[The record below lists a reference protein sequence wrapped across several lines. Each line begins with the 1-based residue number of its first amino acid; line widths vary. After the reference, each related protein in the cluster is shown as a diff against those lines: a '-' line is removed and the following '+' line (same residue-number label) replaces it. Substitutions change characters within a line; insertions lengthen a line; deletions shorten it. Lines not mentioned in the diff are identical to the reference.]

1 MVNIF
6 CYPTFFKAIGNPV
19 RQKIVNILHSKKEVK
34 VKDLVDELKLS
45 QSTVSHHL
53 AVLKNAKIVKAR
65 EEGVEA
71 YYSLC
76 CDTIT
81 KCCSHLEKF
90 FK

>member
-6 CYPTFFKAIGNPV
+6 CFPKFFKAIGNPV
-19 RQKIVNILHSKKEVK
+19 RQKIVNLLHLQKEIK
-34 VKDLVDELKLS
+34 VKDLVEELKLS

-53 AVLKNAKIVKAR
+53 AILKNAKIIKAR
-65 EEGVEA
+65 EEGVET

-76 CDTIT
+76 CGTIT

-90 FK
+90 FR